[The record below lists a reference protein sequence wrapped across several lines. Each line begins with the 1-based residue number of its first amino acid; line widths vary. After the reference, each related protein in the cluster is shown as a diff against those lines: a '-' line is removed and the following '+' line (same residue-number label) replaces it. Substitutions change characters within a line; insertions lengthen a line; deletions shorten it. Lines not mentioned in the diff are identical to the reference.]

1 MLTEFIENTI
11 NATAISYTVI
21 YPDKWNRETARN
33 DNSARE
39 IVTPAPKYHK

>member
-21 YPDKWNRETARN
+21 YPDKWN

-39 IVTPAPKYHK
+39 IVTPAHKYHK